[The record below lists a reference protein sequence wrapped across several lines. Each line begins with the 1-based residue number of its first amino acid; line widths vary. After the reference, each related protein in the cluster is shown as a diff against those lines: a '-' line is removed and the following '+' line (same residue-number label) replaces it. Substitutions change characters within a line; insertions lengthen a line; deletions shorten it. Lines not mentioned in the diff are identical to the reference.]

1 MNLHLTTYDDKIP
14 YLERY
19 DIWKYIVNST
29 YTLGWTDSFEP
40 GKYDLNIHSNWTV
53 KELQDSG
60 IYSHI
65 ETAIENTEW
74 FTNKKII
81 KIVVNL
87 VRPDDV
93 YYIHNHK
100 DAQTVLYYANLDWQD
115 GWYGETIF
123 YDPQDIKSIAHTSL
137 YVPGRMILFDGSIP
151 HAIRPQSIKAPKYR
165 FTLTVFYGVDKIL
178 K

>member
-19 DIWKYIVNST
+19 EIWKYIVNST
-29 YTLGWTDSFEP
+29 YKLGWTDSFEP
-40 GKYDLNIHSNWTV
+40 GKYDLNIHSDWTV

-60 IYSHI
+60 IYPYI
-65 ETAIENTEW
+65 ETAIKNTEW

-93 YYIHNHK
+93 YYIHNHAG
-100 DAQTVLYYANLDWQD
+100 AQSVLYYANLDWQD

-123 YDPQDIKSIAHTSL
+123 YDPVDIKSIAHTSL
-137 YVPGRMILFDGSIP
+137 YVPGRILLFDGSIP

-165 FTLTVFYGVDKIL
+165 FTLTVFYGVDKLL